1 MNIVRAIF
9 LLNLFP
15 LLNCEC
21 LKGLFAILGE
31 QLFLDNRLIFWLT
44 IEKNENFSPNRINN
58 FEK

>member
-1 MNIVRAIF
+1 MNIVSGIF
-9 LLNLFP
+9 LLKLFL

-44 IEKNENFSPNRINN
+44 IEKNENFFAKSS
-58 FEK
+58 K